1 MSFSHHLTPF
11 WNKAL
16 GQNLKSNKRFVVEVV
31 GRWPQ
36 PHSFQFFIYIFL
48 FLICRRCHFMLSIN
62 TTYFFYWKWEKSN
75 QNSRFKERDAQ
86 PGAPDADRWPQVL
99 IYLYLSVWALLLTVP
114 ITSPPGGRSPPK
126 VRGGFSAGPK
136 SDFFFFFSSIFI
148 CQVFDFL
155 LMANFPFSHC
165 CS

>member
-16 GQNLKSNKRFVVEVV
+16 GQNLKSNKRFVVEVD

-48 FLICRRCHFMLSIN
+48 FLICHRCHFMLSIN
-62 TTYFFYWKWEKSN
+62 ATDLFLIENGKS
-75 QNSRFKERDAQ
+75 RIRI
-86 PGAPDADRWPQVL
+86 PDLKSGMHCQE
-99 IYLYLSVWALLLTVP
+99 LLTQTDDARFWFICLSFVP
-114 ITSPPGGRSPPK
+114 DGADHLAARSPLK
-126 VRGGFSAGPK
+126 VQGIFCWSK
-136 SDFFFFFSSIFI
+136 KMLFFFFSSIFI

-155 LMANFPFSHC
+155 LMANFPFSQC

>member
-16 GQNLKSNKRFVVEVV
+16 GQNLKSNKRFVVEVD

-48 FLICRRCHFMLSIN
+48 FLICHRCHFMPSIN
-62 TTYFFYWKWEKSN
+62 ATYLFLIENGKSRIRIPDLK
-75 QNSRFKERDAQ
+75 SGDAL
-86 PGAPDADRWPQVL
+86 PGAPDTDRWRQVL
-99 IYLYLSVWALLLTVP
+99 IYLSELRSWRRWSP
-114 ITSPPGGRSPPK
+114 RRQITSEGSG
-126 VRGGFSAGPK
+126 
-136 SDFFFFFSSIFI
+136 DFLLVEKNVFFFFSSIFI

-155 LMANFPFSHC
+155 LMANFPFSQC